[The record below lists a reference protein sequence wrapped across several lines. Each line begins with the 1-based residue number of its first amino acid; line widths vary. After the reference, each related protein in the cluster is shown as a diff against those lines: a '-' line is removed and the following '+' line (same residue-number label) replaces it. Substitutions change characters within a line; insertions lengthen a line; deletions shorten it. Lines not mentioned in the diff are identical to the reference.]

1 MKQSYV
7 KRLALLLL
15 LAALLMLC
23 TACGDSGGGGQSGT
37 PTSKEVPAILNQTE
51 YVLYQNIFANDT
63 GSQYVGQ
70 EMTKHGVFTTIQD
83 AYNGVTRYYVWGY
96 LDNTRCCDWQWE
108 LKVTNT
114 KDLPSN
120 GSLVTVKG
128 VFTASE
134 DALDGYWLTNPE
146 IATVTR
152 YVGESS
158 EVDMYTM
165 SDTLERVQ
173 ILNILNR
180 SEAFEGKQ
188 FSAYGRVA
196 SLTTLEDPYY
206 DGSWQVPFTAN
217 SDIPAFGTTVV
228 LRGTVK
234 NGALEAASL
243 TALK

>member
-7 KRLALLLL
+7 KRFSLLLL

-23 TACGDSGGGGQSGT
+23 TACGDSGGGQSGA

-51 YVLYQNIFANDT
+51 YVLYQNIFMNDT
-63 GSQYVGQ
+63 GSQYDGK
-70 EMTKHGVFTTIQD
+70 EMSKHGVFTTIQD

-114 KDLPSN
+114 RDLPSN

-134 DALDGYWLTNPE
+134 DALDGYWLINPE
-146 IATVTR
+146 ITTVTR

-158 EVDMYTM
+158 ELDMCTM

-173 ILNILNR
+173 MLNIMYHP
-180 SEAFEGKQ
+180 EAFEGKQ
-188 FSAYGRVA
+188 FSAYGRIA
-196 SLTTLEDPYY
+196 SINLLEDPYY
-206 DGSWQVPFTAN
+206 DGSWQVPFTTT

-234 NGALEAASL
+234 DGTLAASSL
-243 TALK
+243 TVLN